1 MRELDVMYP
10 IHRDEL
16 LRRLNKQMLMMELGF
31 DGEDYK
37 GKKRGRK
44 ITKPNKYVETK
55 PNYKMYASGRRYY

>member
-1 MRELDVMYP
+1 MRELDTLYP

-16 LRRLNKQMLMMELGF
+16 MRRLNKQMLMMELGF

-44 ITKPNKYVETK
+44 SNKWNKYIETK
-55 PNYKMYASGRRYY
+55 PNYKTYAPKRY